1 MLVKDVWHLAIEKA
15 KSDDLRGKQAVE
27 KVLKR
32 QQKIYDDL
40 SEKEQENFNVELLDN
55 PYPDSVI
62 LYDNGNEVNKIM
74 VGIDIDISEL
84 LLAKELNVDLV
95 ISHHPQAQGL
105 LNLNSVMELQVG
117 LLAKYGVAI
126 NIAQNLLKPRIS
138 EVGRSINS
146 KNAYRVVDAAKLLD
160 INFMCLHTVCDNLVA
175 RYLYDEIEKSDLE
188 YVSDVLDLLN
198 NIPEYKQA
206 KKMSFGPVLFAGN
219 KNNYA
224 GKIALTEITGGTEG
238 VPAIY
243 KHLAQA
249 GIGTVIGMHMSDKHR
264 KAAKDAHVNALI
276 AGHMSSDSL
285 GVNLLLDE
293 LLNKDKNLEILP
305 VSGLIRVK
313 R

>member
-117 LLAKYGVAI
+117 LLAKYGVPI

-146 KNAYRVVDAAKLLD
+146 KNAYRVADAAKLLD

>member
-15 KSDDLRGKQAVE
+15 KLDDLRGKQAVE

-40 SEKEQENFNVELLDN
+40 SEREQENFNKNLLDN

-62 LYDNGNEVNKIM
+62 LYDNGNEVHKIM

-105 LNLNSVMELQVG
+105 LNLNLVMELQVG
-117 LLAKYGVAI
+117 LLAKYGVPI

-146 KNAYRVVDAAKLLD
+146 KNAYRVSGAAKLLD

-206 KKMSFGPVLFAGN
+206 KKMFFGPVLFAGD

-285 GVNLLLDE
+285 GVNLLLDG
-293 LLNKDKNLEILP
+293 LLSKDKNLEILP

>member
-117 LLAKYGVAI
+117 LLAKYGVPI

>member
-1 MLVKDVWHLAIEKA
+1 MLVKDVWSLAIDKA
-15 KSDDLRGKQAVE
+15 KSADLRGAKTVE
-27 KVLKR
+27 KVLAR
-32 QQKIYDDL
+32 QQKIYNDL
-40 SEKEQENFNVELLDN
+40 SKKQQENFNKDLLKN

-62 LYDNGNEVNKIM
+62 LYDNGKDNQKIM

-84 LLAKELNVDLV
+84 LLAKELDVDLV

-117 LLAKYGVAI
+117 LLSQYGVPI

-146 KNAYRVVDAAKLLD
+146 KNAYRVADAAKLLD

-175 RYLYDEIEKSDLE
+175 RYLYDQIEKSELE

-198 NIPEYKQA
+198 DIPEYKQA
-206 KKMSFGPVLFAGN
+206 NKMSFGPVLFAGN

-249 GIGTVIGMHMSDKHR
+249 GIGTVVGMHMSDKHR

-285 GVNLLLDE
+285 GVNLLLDSILE
-293 LLNKDKNLEILP
+293 KDKNIEILP